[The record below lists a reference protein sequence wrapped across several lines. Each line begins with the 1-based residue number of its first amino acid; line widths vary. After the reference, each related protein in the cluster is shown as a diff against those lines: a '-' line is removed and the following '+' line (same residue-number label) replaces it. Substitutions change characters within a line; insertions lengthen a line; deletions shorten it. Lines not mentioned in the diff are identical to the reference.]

1 MRWTILFAVLLL
13 GAVVAHGAD
22 PEADEAEPQV
32 TPTLETPAA
41 PAAPAAVLAPKAGP
55 TPTASH
61 LKTAKE
67 LLDIVHVDRTTK
79 QTLDVLLR
87 MQLQQNPKLQPYED
101 VLRAFLQK
109 YMSWD
114 SLKDDYARF
123 YAEALTEPE
132 LKQIIA
138 FYKTPVGQKAIN
150 TIPSLMAKGAA
161 LGQKRV
167 QDNRAE
173 LQQMISEK
181 QKEMQE
187 HHAVP

>member
-1 MRWTILFAVLLL
+1 MRLSILAGALWL
-13 GAVVAHGAD
+13 GAAGLAYGAD
-22 PEADEAEPQV
+22 AAPPDNPAAEAPQ
-32 TPTLETPAA
+32 AA
-41 PAAPAAVLAPKAGP
+41 PAPPTAKPGP

-61 LKTAKE
+61 LKTAAE

-79 QTLDVLLR
+79 QTLDVLLK
-87 MQLQQNPKLQPYED
+87 MQLQQQPKLQPYED
-101 VLRAFLQK
+101 VLRTFLQK

-123 YAEALTEPE
+123 YAEALTEDE
-132 LKQIIA
+132 LKQIMA

-167 QDNRAE
+167 QENRAE
-173 LQQMISEK
+173 LQEMINAK
-181 QKEMQE
+181 QKQLQE